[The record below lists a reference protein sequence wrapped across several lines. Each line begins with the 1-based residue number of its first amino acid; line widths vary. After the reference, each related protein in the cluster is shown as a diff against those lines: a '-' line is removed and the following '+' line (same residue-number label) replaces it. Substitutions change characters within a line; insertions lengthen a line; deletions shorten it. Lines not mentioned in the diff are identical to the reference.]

1 MRTVARQEDFK
12 VIYMYKNL
20 SPISDEFKI
29 AISNKFFSTK
39 LNFDFIDT
47 V

>member
-20 SPISDEFKI
+20 SPISDELKI
-29 AISNKFFSTK
+29 SISNKFF
-39 LNFDFIDT
+39 LIQAEY
-47 V
+47 